1 MAPMGFEPMIS
12 AGERPET
19 YALDRAAT
27 GTGVSAI
34 WQAVFYLYIGSHR
47 RKAMS
52 PFSEEICKQK
62 ANTPTE
68 YIATGFQSRAFLPCY
83 RSVLGLLTIL

>member
-1 MAPMGFEPMIS
+1 
-12 AGERPET
+12 
-19 YALDRAAT
+19 
-27 GTGVSAI
+27 
-34 WQAVFYLYIGSHR
+34 
-47 RKAMS
+47 MS